1 MPWSPPD
8 FVDGHQDL
16 PGSGY
21 EADATAT
28 TEIDR
33 IRRPH
38 HENRPERRIGAASQ
52 PVLSVCVHAHR
63 SSDLRHKRLLQIRR
77 ELMYGRSAR
86 TSLIIAS
93 INFSS
98 SVGHCSWSR

>member
-8 FVDGHQDL
+8 FVDGHQDP

-33 IRRPH
+33 IRRPPH
-38 HENRPERRIGAASQ
+38 RENAPNADYFR
-52 PVLSVCVHAHR
+52 
-63 SSDLRHKRLLQIRR
+63 
-77 ELMYGRSAR
+77 
-86 TSLIIAS
+86 
-93 INFSS
+93 
-98 SVGHCSWSR
+98 